1 MTIVNDDQPIFHP
14 FRLKLFLSGSWDI
27 KRLFS
32 IFLPTPFIT
41 IAEQQFWVVVYLLVS
56 MVISQIYIYYW
67 YLLYTCYWMSS
78 ENLGNLQ

>member
-56 MVISQIYIYYW
+56 MVISQIYIYILLVFVI
-67 YLLYTCYWMSS
+67 YLL
-78 ENLGNLQ
+78 LDVVRKPG